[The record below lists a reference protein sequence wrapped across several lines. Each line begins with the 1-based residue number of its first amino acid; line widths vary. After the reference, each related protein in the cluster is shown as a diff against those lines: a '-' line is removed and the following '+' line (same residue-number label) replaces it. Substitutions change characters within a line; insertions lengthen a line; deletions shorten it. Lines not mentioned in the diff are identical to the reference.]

1 MCSMDTPQKQKH
13 TRLQVLTSPEDNDGD
28 DELRSEVDPDQIIGR
43 IEISGDEFKRESP
56 REDSIQNTPLANQ
69 KLRKELADSALKPF
83 YPTVEPQTPD
93 TEMATRRTQH
103 ITQQRL

>member
-1 MCSMDTPQKQKH
+1 M
-13 TRLQVLTSPEDNDGD
+13 LTSPEDNDGD
-28 DELRSEVDPDQIIGR
+28 ELRSEVDPDKIIDK
-43 IEISGDEFKRESP
+43 IETSRDEFKRESP

-83 YPTVEPQTPD
+83 YPTAEPQTPD

-103 ITQQRL
+103 ITQQRLQFPQGSCQDMR